1 MIIET
6 KFKEGDTIWF
16 IHNSKAIETIV
27 KGIKIDRHQSK
38 ADPEN
43 IIQEITYLCGKNE
56 NETIVLIKV
65 DEKQAY
71 PTKDALLQSL

>member
-1 MIIET
+1 MTIET
-6 KFKEGDTIWF
+6 KFKEEDTIWF

-38 ADPEN
+38 VAPEI
-43 IIQEITYLCGKNE
+43 IIQEITYLCSKE
-56 NETIVLIKV
+56 KEPIVLIRV

-71 PTKDALLQSL
+71 PTKEALLQSL